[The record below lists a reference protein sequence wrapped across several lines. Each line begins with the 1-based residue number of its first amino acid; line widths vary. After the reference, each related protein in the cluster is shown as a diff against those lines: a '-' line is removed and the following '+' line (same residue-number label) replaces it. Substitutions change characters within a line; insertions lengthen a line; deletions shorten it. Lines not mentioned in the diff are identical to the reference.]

1 MAGTETTVVVGGG
14 ITGAFTAFLLARR
27 GGTVTVLERGPG
39 DAQAS
44 ANNPGGLNPL
54 YGAGIPGPLAPLAL
68 AAFHVHLDH
77 WDEIARTSGA
87 DFDGHHKRRLNL
99 ARDADDLRAL
109 ERMHEIYAA
118 TDGFS
123 VRWVEAD
130 ELRTIE
136 PRLDAGITRGLWAE
150 GDATVESAVYT
161 RAVLAT
167 AVDHGAD
174 VVTGAAEG
182 LEVDGGRVVG
192 VRTAG
197 DVLPCTGVVVATGPW
212 TDAAGWLGVPLP
224 LEPVKGDLLLVEAD
238 GGGVTT
244 DLAWRDMAVYQTAS
258 DQVWLGGTEEHVGFD
273 AAPSD
278 AGRARDPRARRARR
292 CRRSRRA
299 GCSVRSPG
307 CGRSRR
313 TACRSWGRPRGGRTC
328 GSHWAAGARACS
340 SSAAMAAA
348 IADLVLDGST
358 GLPIGPLGVDRF
370 GAGAV
375 AGGAR

>member
-68 AAFHVHLDH
+68 AAFRVHLEH

-136 PRLDAGITRGLWAE
+136 PRLDDGITRGLWAE

-161 RAVLAT
+161 QAVLAT

-182 LEVDGGRVVG
+182 LEVDGDRVVG

-197 DVLPCTGVVVATGPW
+197 DVLPCADVVVATGPW
-212 TDAAGWLGVPLP
+212 TDAAGWLGMPLP

-273 AAPSD
+273 TAPSD
-278 AGRARDPRARRARR
+278 AGRARILERIALVAPVIASGRVQRQVTGLRPVTPDGLPIVGPA
-292 CRRSRRA
+292 A
-299 GCSVRSPG
+299 GWSNAWLALG
-307 CGRSRR
+307 
-313 TACRSWGRPRGGRTC
+313 GGRK
-328 GSHWAAGARACS
+328 GMLL
-340 SSAAMAAA
+340 SAAMAAA

-358 GLPIGPLGVDRF
+358 GLPITPLGVDRF